1 MQFEW
6 RFQCTCM
13 MLADAICNEK
23 QCYLFSVDQRYFA
36 YYTLHSIHNKIFSEG
51 EGKKQNYY
59 NYFLSKY
66 SCSIFLS
73 EDVSR
78 AM

>member
-1 MQFEW
+1 MNDVLNAPVW
-6 RFQCTCM
+6 CLKT
-13 MLADAICNEK
+13 DAIWNEK
-23 QCYLFSVDQRYFA
+23 QCYMFPVDQRYFA
-36 YYTLHSIHNKIFSEG
+36 YYTLHSMHKKIFSEG

-59 NYFLSKY
+59 YDFLSKY
-66 SCSIFLS
+66 SSSVFLS